1 MVGVPHST
9 GCESCRKRKKK
20 CDNRAPA
27 CTACV
32 VSGRICPGYQRKYK
46 FVNENASLLVHYRK
60 KKYLLEEIGAD
71 RDETVALSRS
81 AGNHT
86 YHTIRSY
93 EWICWPLISGQDHDA
108 ANLVYIMQDS
118 MSQMIFPLNSHG
130 SFYQY
135 IPGRLGRNAALDSA
149 IACLCT
155 VYADILA
162 ANGAISKDA
171 WRKYAQST
179 GALRLC
185 LDDPGRCLQSE
196 TVCASIVLQLC
207 ELLTNADNGRWNQ
220 LSHGTKALI
229 ANCDIRR
236 FQQPFERAMLE
247 SQRAFFIVQDMNLR
261 QPCFLAQ
268 SPWREFLRETEETA
282 LTPGTRA
289 AALRSKLCDWL
300 VDVPVLLEQVS
311 GILRCGS
318 YGMKLERLVQ
328 RAMAIH
334 GQIEGWYLAEVVP
347 AVPYVEQDGDGR
359 APLRPSE
366 YSQPLMGVLDCVA
379 NSTLIALED
388 AISTS
393 VSLLSDS
400 NGFHESID
408 YSTIISKRQQTIRNA
423 LEYVREYSPVAAKP
437 LEFGLQQLRSLGAGH
452 KAYLESSI
460 HPTE

>member
-9 GCESCRKRKKK
+9 GCESCRKRKK
-20 CDNRAPA
+20 
-27 CTACV
+27 
-32 VSGRICPGYQRKYK
+32 K

-60 KKYLLEEIGAD
+60 KKYLLEEIGDD

-93 EWICWPLISGQDHDA
+93 EWICWPLTSGQEHDA

-247 SQRAFFIVQDMNLR
+247 SQRAFFVCLSMCFWSFNVDEWQIVQDMNLR

-282 LTPGTRA
+282 LTPGSRA

-311 GILRCGS
+311 GILRYGS

-347 AVPYVEQDGDGR
+347 AVPYVEQDEDGR

-408 YSTIISKRQQTIRNA
+408 YSTLILKRQQTICNA
-423 LEYVREYSPVAAKP
+423 LEYVRGYSPVAAKP